1 MIPVTILTGFLGAGK
16 TTVLNSVI
24 AQLPHQRIGVVEN
37 EFGGVSIDNELIV
50 GVEESYLRLSNGC
63 LCCTVRGD
71 IVRILRGWLRD
82 DIPLDRVVVE
92 TTGMADPAPIAQ
104 TLHADDVL
112 RAHFTLDGI
121 VTVVDARH
129 FQVQLQES
137 PEVRRQIAYADH
149 LILNKADLVS
159 ETEMSIVAR
168 CAAQLNPLARQQ
180 PATKGSITASA
191 ILGRREEIS
200 FPYMRAVHAQVDH
213 GDARAISIEFEGELS
228 APHFYRWIGDL
239 IAEPSHRLFRCKAL
253 IALKGQDR
261 RIVVHIVR
269 DVPSVEIGAVFEGDR
284 RVNRLV
290 IIGRRLDEI
299 ALRSSLKQCISSK
312 LS

>member
-1 MIPVTILTGFLGAGK
+1 LLAGTLK
-16 TTVLNSVI
+16 I
-24 AQLPHQRIGVVEN
+24 
-37 EFGGVSIDNELIV
+37 

-213 GDARAISIEFEGELS
+213 GDARAISIESRES
-228 APHFYRWIGDL
+228 YRLLTFIDGL
-239 IAEPSHRLFRCKAL
+239 
-253 IALKGQDR
+253 
-261 RIVVHIVR
+261 
-269 DVPSVEIGAVFEGDR
+269 EI
-284 RVNRLV
+284 
-290 IIGRRLDEI
+290 
-299 ALRSSLKQCISSK
+299 
-312 LS
+312 